1 MIGDVNLLAIMLAAL
16 AASLSP
22 GPASLAVA
30 GTSLARGRSAGLF
43 LAAGIMIGSLTWS
56 IAAALGL
63 GAVMLANAWLFEIIR
78 YAGAAYLLYLA
89 WGAARSALSQ
99 KEIAPK
105 SISGGAKAL
114 VARGAAL
121 HITNPKSVL
130 FFGALYS
137 IGMPADA
144 SAAQLA
150 IVVAAVGLQATLVY
164 SSYALLFS
172 TPAATQTYLRLRRW
186 FEGAFALGF
195 AFAGLKVATARLQ

>member
-22 GPASLAVA
+22 GPAFLAVA

-43 LAAGIMIGSLTWS
+43 LTAGIMIGSLTWS

-89 WGAARSALSQ
+89 WGAARSALSK

-105 SISGGAKAL
+105 SINGGAKAL
-114 VARGAAL
+114 VVRGAAL

-150 IVVAAVGLQATLVY
+150 IVVAAVGLQATVVY

>member
-43 LAAGIMIGSLTWS
+43 LTAGIMIGSLTWS

-89 WGAARSALSQ
+89 WGAARSALSK

>member
-43 LAAGIMIGSLTWS
+43 LTAGIMIGSLTWS